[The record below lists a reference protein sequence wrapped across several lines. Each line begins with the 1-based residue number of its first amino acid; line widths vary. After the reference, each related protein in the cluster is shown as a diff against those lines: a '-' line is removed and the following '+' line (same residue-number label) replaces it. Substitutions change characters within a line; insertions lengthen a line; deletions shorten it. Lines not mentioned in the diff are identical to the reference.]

1 MLVRE
6 ILQEVIGWLG
16 GDVVIAFSE
25 RVIGMFIIHHL
36 LLITA
41 QRMLPADA
49 LFLRR
54 TPALRALLIRTTVE
68 QPNSLTANVWH
79 IVS

>member
-36 LLITA
+36 LLITV

-49 LFLRR
+49 LFLSG
-54 TPALRALLIRTTVE
+54 TSALRALLIRTIVE
-68 QPNSLTANVWH
+68 QPNSLNANVWH
-79 IVS
+79 IS